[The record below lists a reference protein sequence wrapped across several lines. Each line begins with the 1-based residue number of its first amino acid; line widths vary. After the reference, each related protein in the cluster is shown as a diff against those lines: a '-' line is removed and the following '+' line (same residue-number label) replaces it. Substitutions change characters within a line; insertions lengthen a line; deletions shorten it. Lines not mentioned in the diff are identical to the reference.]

1 MGQVAGEF
9 GMQQRIA
16 VGCVLAW
23 LATIALPVECVAA
36 NSTDVRDNGQ
46 RIFDGSCA
54 RCHGFDGFGAIGP
67 SLQRSEITKP
77 GNDAA
82 LQAIVVNGIPARGM
96 PPTAGL
102 SPQEIE
108 ALVGYVHQL
117 RSVDSTAWSQ
127 RAARGQAIYR
137 KLDCSSCHVIA
148 GQGRGVGPE
157 LTRIGIARKTA
168 ELHRD
173 LVEPAASSPKAGSV
187 IQYLPVRVVTSAG
200 QEISGLRINEDAFS
214 IQLRDA
220 NDGFHTFKKSAL
232 SRIDKHYETSLMPSY
247 KLSAAE
253 MDDLV
258 AYLSSLRGTP

>member
-1 MGQVAGEF
+1 MR
-9 GMQQRIA
+9 RIA

-23 LATIALPVECVAA
+23 FMAIALPVECAGA
-36 NSTDVRDNGQ
+36 NSAEERDTGQ

-54 RCHGFDGFGAIGP
+54 RCHGFDGLGAIGP
-67 SLQRSEITKP
+67 NLQRSEIAKP

-82 LQAIVVNGIPARGM
+82 LQAIVMNGIPARGM

-102 SPQEIE
+102 SPQEIQ

-127 RAARGQAIYR
+127 SAARGQAIYR
-137 KLDCSSCHVIA
+137 KLDCSTCHVIA

-157 LTRIGIARKTA
+157 LTRIGIARKPA
-168 ELHRD
+168 DLHQD
-173 LVEPAASSPKAGSV
+173 LVAPAASSPKVGSV
-187 IQYLPVRVVTSAG
+187 IQFLPVRVVTLAG
-200 QEISGLRINEDAFS
+200 QDISGRRINEDAFS

-220 NDGFHTFKKSAL
+220 NDGLHTFRKSEL
-232 SRIDKHYETSLMPSY
+232 SRLDKQYDSSLMPSY

>member
-1 MGQVAGEF
+1 
-9 GMQQRIA
+9 MQQRIA

-23 LATIALPVECVAA
+23 LAAIALPVECAAA
-36 NSTDVRDNGQ
+36 NSTDVRDTGQ

-67 SLQRSEITKP
+67 NLQRSELTKP

-82 LQAIVVNGIPARGM
+82 LEAIVVNGIPARGM
-96 PPTAGL
+96 PPTSGL
-102 SPQEIE
+102 SPQELA

-117 RSVDSTAWSQ
+117 RSVDATAWSE

-137 KLDCSSCHVIA
+137 KLDCGSCHVVA

-157 LTRIGIARKTA
+157 LTRIGIVRKTA
-168 ELHRD
+168 ELHQD
-173 LVEPAASSPKAGSV
+173 LAEPAASSPKAGSV
-187 IQYLPVRVVTSAG
+187 IQYLPVRVVTLTG
-200 QEISGLRINEDAFS
+200 REISGLRINEDAFS
-214 IQLRDA
+214 IQLRDT
-220 NDGFHTFKKSAL
+220 NDGFHTFRKSDL